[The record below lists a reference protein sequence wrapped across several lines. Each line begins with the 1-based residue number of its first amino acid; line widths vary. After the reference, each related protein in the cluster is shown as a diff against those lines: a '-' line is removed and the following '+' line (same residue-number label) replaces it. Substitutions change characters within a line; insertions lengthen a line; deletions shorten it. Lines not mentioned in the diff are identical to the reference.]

1 MPFFRVPMLEVS
13 QDDALRIQK
22 GVLGETEGNIV
33 FSLVFNVFAVIPIES
48 GILHSL
54 EGNTSEE
61 YSQYLCMAVI
71 MVLFYPPTLRLAAG
85 PLAGALELA
94 FTFSH

>member
-1 MPFFRVPMLEVS
+1 MPFFRVAMLEVS

-71 MVLFYPPTLRLAAG
+71 MVLFYPPT
-85 PLAGALELA
+85 
-94 FTFSH
+94 